1 MIMHEHGCTSG
12 ALHGS
17 YLHVYRIADIMPF
30 RTLTDDSGLMHY
42 AAITQHA
49 GLHVLQWSDIASQTA
64 VGCRDRPMGRS
75 GTSAGLP

>member
-1 MIMHEHGCTSG
+1 MHVHVCASD

-17 YLHVYRIADIMPF
+17 WSRAYGIADTMLVIV
-30 RTLTDDSGLMHY
+30 LADHSALVHY
-42 AAITQHA
+42 AEIMRHA

-64 VGCRDRPMGRS
+64 VGCRDIPIGRS